1 MSALSIENNN
11 RAALSTHS
19 LLNYKPKVGGVTSL
33 VKMQNFQIQATYNTA
48 HGSKHKKDATFFK
61 KRENDAMSTLNE
73 FRLGAKTINAQLRR
87 IVNSG
92 DSSHHLLE
100 DRRAEEYEV
109 ISGIGVLIKLR
120 LKDKTPP
127 CILSFRTGMK
137 NQMFRVF
144 YSTELREPTESSNH
158 GSDINVSAEVLP
170 SIALITSNLSFVP
183 STAKENSDCGPE
195 AVGRWLRRRRQQPT
209 KRLHARLPL
218 HQSAVRVGW
227 RVSGDCAR
235 ELQARKRLAFEGC
248 GQRLVRW

>member
-1 MSALSIENNN
+1 
-11 RAALSTHS
+11 
-19 LLNYKPKVGGVTSL
+19 
-33 VKMQNFQIQATYNTA
+33 
-48 HGSKHKKDATFFK
+48 
-61 KRENDAMSTLNE
+61 MSTLNE

-158 GSDINVSAEVLP
+158 GSDINVSAECLP
-170 SIALITSNLSFVP
+170 SIIFISFFP
-183 STAKENSDCGPE
+183 SSAEENSVIRRE
-195 AVGRWLRRRRQQPT
+195 AAGRRLRRRRQQSI
-209 KRLHARLPL
+209 KRLHARLAL
-218 HQSAVRVGW
+218 HQSAIGVGCW
-227 RVSGDCAR
+227 VSSDRAR
-235 ELQARKRLAFEGC
+235 ELQAEQPLGFEGC
-248 GQRLVRW
+248 SQRIIRR